1 MTLLSQNQ
9 NQDCSLYSVCTQFYD
24 QSEEKQKLG
33 SGVFQCWVVTWFG
46 GSELALGLIFETSS
60 RIETKF
66 FGEELELEPDSRST
80 VVGRPPNT
88 HVFLTVAC
96 FLSAYVWHKGCLLS
110 KEQDKT

>member
-1 MTLLSQNQ
+1 
-9 NQDCSLYSVCTQFYD
+9 
-24 QSEEKQKLG
+24 
-33 SGVFQCWVVTWFG
+33 VVTCFG
-46 GSELALGLIFETSS
+46 GLEPLVPVQVLVLNWNWGLIFETSS